1 VAPYRRVNNV
11 APQQTWNRGRG
22 TEEDAF
28 TTVVTASETR
38 RASVAWDTRLDR
50 DSVARFQMCYGW
62 MDGDD
67 LAQIG
72 AVDRFKV
79 WANIPLQ
86 QTHDRGHVY
95 LQRSSVQ
102 YVQRARS
109 GHLNYKTAQSC
120 WNTSHV
126 RYSYIPADPRTSNLY
141 YHLAL
146 SKVCS
151 GLNICDRWISL
162 IEPQIVLWIGVYTD
176 VRPKIQKRSHCV
188 G

>member
-1 VAPYRRVNNV
+1 VAPYRRVHNV

-79 WANIPLQ
+79 
-86 QTHDRGHVY
+86 
-95 LQRSSVQ
+95 
-102 YVQRARS
+102 
-109 GHLNYKTAQSC
+109 
-120 WNTSHV
+120 
-126 RYSYIPADPRTSNLY
+126 
-141 YHLAL
+141 
-146 SKVCS
+146 
-151 GLNICDRWISL
+151 
-162 IEPQIVLWIGVYTD
+162 
-176 VRPKIQKRSHCV
+176 
-188 G
+188 